1 VSLLANRANSTDMSE
16 RRCDLLSS
24 EMHWLVRYARPLRFL
39 LIADFLCMI
48 VGSALSL
55 LDPLVVKWLIDV
67 ALPRHTLRPVLL
79 GTLIFCLIY
88 LASLGINYLASFL
101 SCLITQKMVFRIR
114 MSVLRRLHVLPAR
127 YHRDFQLGD
136 TLYRIEE
143 DVDRVAEL
151 SGDILPL
158 TIQMLIMGVM
168 VLATM
173 GILNW
178 RLTLLVAPML
188 PVFYFLQR
196 TYAGKLKEAA
206 DKAQHQSGRVN
217 AFLQEHLAG
226 LVQLQLLNRASTEAG
241 KFARLTAKRVQLQV
255 QQRATE
261 MAFGAA
267 SVSAIV
273 LGVGLILGYGGYEVN
288 RGLLTVGGL
297 VAFYGYIFRLFAPV
311 SIAIDLQSR
320 LQRVGASIR
329 RVVEMTNP
337 QLPSEGRGNAV
348 PVRRDT
354 KPELE
359 FRSVWFSYEKE
370 RSVLRNMSFRIE
382 PEETVALV
390 GLNGSGKS
398 TIGFLATG
406 LYNPDSGSIV
416 VGGSDTQE
424 VSGRSLRATISLV
437 PQDPILFDES
447 IRGNLL
453 YGNPRAT
460 SSDLDEVA
468 ALTQLDLVL
477 RRLPKGL
484 DEPLGPLG
492 AKLSG
497 GEKKRLALA
506 RTLLQQPR
514 ILIVDEITSSLD
526 APSATALLHGLE
538 HFRRSRTLVVVSHR
552 PSTILWA
559 DRILVVEDGAIVD
572 SGRHGDLILRC
583 QAYRRIWQSQDYETP
598 PVFDRADSPDWSPV
612 SQEAR

>member
-477 RRLPKGL
+477 RRLPRGL

>member
-1 VSLLANRANSTDMSE
+1 
-16 RRCDLLSS
+16 
-24 EMHWLVRYARPLRFL
+24 
-39 LIADFLCMI
+39 
-48 VGSALSL
+48 
-55 LDPLVVKWLIDV
+55 
-67 ALPRHTLRPVLL
+67 
-79 GTLIFCLIY
+79 
-88 LASLGINYLASFL
+88 
-101 SCLITQKMVFRIR
+101 
-114 MSVLRRLHVLPAR
+114 
-127 YHRDFQLGD
+127 
-136 TLYRIEE
+136 LYRIEE

-359 FRSVWFSYEKE
+359 FRSVWFS
-370 RSVLRNMSFRIE
+370 
-382 PEETVALV
+382 
-390 GLNGSGKS
+390 
-398 TIGFLATG
+398 
-406 LYNPDSGSIV
+406 
-416 VGGSDTQE
+416 
-424 VSGRSLRATISLV
+424 
-437 PQDPILFDES
+437 
-447 IRGNLL
+447 
-453 YGNPRAT
+453 
-460 SSDLDEVA
+460 
-468 ALTQLDLVL
+468 
-477 RRLPKGL
+477 
-484 DEPLGPLG
+484 
-492 AKLSG
+492 
-497 GEKKRLALA
+497 
-506 RTLLQQPR
+506 
-514 ILIVDEITSSLD
+514 
-526 APSATALLHGLE
+526 
-538 HFRRSRTLVVVSHR
+538 
-552 PSTILWA
+552 
-559 DRILVVEDGAIVD
+559 
-572 SGRHGDLILRC
+572 
-583 QAYRRIWQSQDYETP
+583 
-598 PVFDRADSPDWSPV
+598 
-612 SQEAR
+612 

>member
-1 VSLLANRANSTDMSE
+1 ME
-16 RRCDLLSS
+16 RRGDLLSS

-39 LIADFLCMI
+39 LIADLLCMI

-67 ALPRHTLRPVLL
+67 ALPSHTLRPVLL

-88 LASLGINYLASFL
+88 VASLGINYMASFL
-101 SCLITQKMVFRIR
+101 SCLVTQKMVFRIR
-114 MSVLRRLHVLPAR
+114 MSVLRRLHVLPAQYR
-127 YHRDFQLGD
+127 RDSQVVD
-136 TLYRIEE
+136 TLYRIEQ

-158 TIQMLIMGVM
+158 IIQMAIMGVM
-168 VLATM
+168 VLVTM
-173 GILNW
+173 GVLNW
-178 RLTLLVAPML
+178 HLTLLVAPML
-188 PVFYFLQR
+188 PIFYLLQR
-196 TYAGKLKEAA
+196 AYAGKLKEAA
-206 DKAQHQSGRVN
+206 DNAQHQSGRVN
-217 AFLQEHLAG
+217 AFLLEHLAG
-226 LVQLQLLNRASTEAG
+226 LMQLQLLNRTSTQAG
-241 KFARLTAKRVQLQV
+241 KFARLTAKGAQLQV
-255 QQRATE
+255 KQHATE

-273 LGVGLILGYGGYEVN
+273 LGVGLILGYGGYEVT

-297 VAFYGYIFRLFAPV
+297 VAFHGYVFRLFAPV

-320 LQRVGASIR
+320 FQRVGASIR
-329 RVVEMTNP
+329 RIVEMTNP
-337 QLPSEGRGNAV
+337 QSTSEAQGNVV
-348 PVRRDT
+348 PLRRDV

-359 FRSVWFSYEKE
+359 FRSVCFSYE
-370 RSVLRNMSFRIE
+370 RDRPILRNMSFRIE

-398 TIGFLATG
+398 TIGLLATG
-406 LYNPDSGSIV
+406 LYTPDAGSIL
-416 VGGSDTQE
+416 VGGSDTRE
-424 VSGRSLRATISLV
+424 VGGRSLRATISLV
-437 PQDPILFDES
+437 PQDPILFDET
-447 IRGNLL
+447 IRENLL
-453 YGNPRAT
+453 YGNPLAT

-468 ALTQLDLVL
+468 ALTQLDQVVL
-477 RRLPKGL
+477 RLPRGFE
-484 DEPLGPLG
+484 EPLGPLG
-492 AKLSG
+492 ARLSG

-526 APSATALLHGLE
+526 APSAAGLLRGLE
-538 HFRRSRTLVVVSHR
+538 HFRQSRTLVVVSHR

-572 SGRHGDLILRC
+572 SGRHADLILRC

-598 PVFDRADSPDWSPV
+598 TFLDRADMPRLEPSIAGP
-612 SQEAR
+612 AH

>member
-1 VSLLANRANSTDMSE
+1 MSE
-16 RRCDLLSS
+16 RRGDLLSS
-24 EMHWLVRYARPLRFL
+24 EMHWLVRYAHPLRFL
-39 LIADFLCMI
+39 LIADLLCMI
-48 VGSALSL
+48 VGSAFSL

-67 ALPRHTLRPVLL
+67 ALPSHTLRPVLL

-88 LASLGINYLASFL
+88 VGSLGINYLASFL
-101 SCLITQKMVFRIR
+101 SCLVTQKMVFRIR
-114 MSVLRRLHVLPAR
+114 MSVLRKLHVLPAQYR
-127 YHRDFQLGD
+127 RDFQVGD
-136 TLYRIEE
+136 TLYRIEQ

-158 TIQMLIMGVM
+158 TIQMAIMGVM
-168 VLATM
+168 VLITM
-173 GILNW
+173 GVLNW
-178 RLTLLVAPML
+178 HLTLLVAPML
-188 PVFYFLQR
+188 PIFYVLQR

-226 LVQLQLLNRASTEAG
+226 LMQLQLLNRTSTQAG
-241 KFARLTAKRVQLQV
+241 KFARLSAKGAQLQV

-273 LGVGLILGYGGYEVN
+273 LGVGLILGYGGYEVT
-288 RGLLTVGGL
+288 RGQLTVGGL

-320 LQRVGASIR
+320 FQRVGASIR
-329 RVVEMTNP
+329 RIVEMTNP
-337 QLPSEGRGNAV
+337 QSTSEGRGNVV
-348 PVRRDT
+348 PLQRDI

-359 FRSVWFSYEKE
+359 FRSVCFSYE
-370 RSVLRNMSFRIE
+370 RDRAILRDMSFRIE

-398 TIGFLATG
+398 TIGLLATG
-406 LYNPDSGSIV
+406 LYTPDAGSIL

-424 VSGRSLRATISLV
+424 VGRRSLRATISLV
-437 PQDPILFDES
+437 PQDPILFDETV
-447 IRGNLL
+447 RGNLL
-453 YGNPRAT
+453 YGNPLAT

-468 ALTQLDLVL
+468 LLTQLDLVL
-477 RRLPKGL
+477 RRLPKGF

-526 APSATALLHGLE
+526 APSAIALLHGLE

-559 DRILVVEDGAIVD
+559 DRILVVQDGAIVD
-572 SGRHGDLILRC
+572 SGRHANLFLRC
-583 QAYRRIWQSQDYETP
+583 QAYRRIWQSHDCETP
-598 PVFDRADSPDWSPV
+598 PVFDRTDISDWSPV

>member
-1 VSLLANRANSTDMSE
+1 MALLANRANSTDMLE
-16 RRCDLLSS
+16 RRGNLLSS
-24 EMHWLVRYARPLRFL
+24 EMHRIVRYARPLRFL
-39 LIADFLCMI
+39 LIADLLCMI

-67 ALPRHTLRPVLL
+67 ALPSHTLRPVLL

-88 LASLGINYLASFL
+88 VASLGINYLASFL
-101 SCLITQKMVFRIR
+101 SCVVTQKMVFRIR
-114 MSVLRRLHVLPAR
+114 MSVLRRLHVQPAQYR
-127 YHRDFQLGD
+127 RDSQVGD
-136 TLYRIEE
+136 TLYRIEQ

-158 TIQMLIMGVM
+158 TIQMAIMGVM
-168 VLATM
+168 VLVTM
-173 GILNW
+173 VFLNW
-178 RLTLLVAPML
+178 HLTLLVAPML
-188 PVFYFLQR
+188 PIFYLLQR

-206 DKAQHQSGRVN
+206 DNAQHQSGKVN

-226 LVQLQLLNRASTEAG
+226 LLQLQLLNRTSTQAG
-241 KFARLTAKRVQLQV
+241 KFARLTAKGVQLQV
-255 QQRATE
+255 KQRATE

-273 LGVGLILGYGGYEVN
+273 LGVGSILGYGGYEVT

-320 LQRVGASIR
+320 FQRVGASIR
-329 RVVEMTNP
+329 RIIEMTNP
-337 QLPSEGRGNAV
+337 QSTSEVRGNAV
-348 PVRRDT
+348 PLRSDI

-359 FRSVWFSYEKE
+359 FRSVCFSYEQD
-370 RSVLRNMSFRIE
+370 RAILRNMSFRIE

-398 TIGFLATG
+398 TVGLLATG
-406 LYNPDSGSIV
+406 LYTPDAGSILI
-416 VGGSDTQE
+416 GGSDTQE
-424 VSGRSLRATISLV
+424 VGGRSLRATISLV
-437 PQDPILFDES
+437 PQDPILFDET

-453 YGNPRAT
+453 YGNPLAT

-468 ALTQLDLVL
+468 ALSQLDHVL
-477 RRLPKGL
+477 RRFPRGF

-492 AKLSG
+492 TKLSG

-526 APSATALLHGLE
+526 APSATAILQALDT
-538 HFRRSRTLVVVSHR
+538 FRQGRTLIVVSHR

-559 DRILVVEDGAIVD
+559 DRILVVECGAIVD
-572 SGRHGDLILRC
+572 SGKHAELTLRC
-583 QAYRRIWQSQDYETP
+583 PAYRRIWQSEDYQP
-598 PVFDRADSPDWSPV
+598 PAPVTQMDRTFERGIVGSAT
-612 SQEAR
+612 

>member
-168 VLATM
+168 VLTTM

-437 PQDPILFDES
+437 PQDPILFDET

-453 YGNPRAT
+453 YGNPLAT

-477 RRLPKGL
+477 RRLPRGL

>member
-1 VSLLANRANSTDMSE
+1 MSE
-16 RRCDLLSS
+16 RQAKLLSS
-24 EMHWLVRYARPLRFL
+24 EMRWLGRHARPLRFL

-48 VGSALSL
+48 VGSAVSL

-67 ALPRHTLRPVLL
+67 ALPRHALRPVLL
-79 GTLIFCLIY
+79 GTLLFCLIY
-88 LASLGINYLASFL
+88 LASLSINYLASFL
-101 SCLITQKMVFRIR
+101 SCLVTQKMVFRIR

-127 YHRDFQLGD
+127 YRRDFQLGD

-158 TIQMLIMGVM
+158 TIQMAIMGVM
-168 VLATM
+168 VLVTM
-173 GILNW
+173 GVLNW
-178 RLTLLVAPML
+178 HLTLLVAPML
-188 PVFYFLQR
+188 PIFYFLQR

-206 DKAQHQSGRVN
+206 DNAQHQSGRVS

-226 LVQLQLLNRASTEAG
+226 LMQLQLLNRASTEAA
-241 KFARLTAKRVQLQV
+241 KFARLTAKGAQLQV
-255 QQRATE
+255 KQRATE

-267 SVSAIV
+267 SVSAII
-273 LGVGLILGYGGYEVN
+273 LGVGLILGYGGYEVT

-320 LQRVGASIR
+320 FQRVGASIR
-329 RVVEMTNP
+329 RIVEMTNP
-337 QLPSEGRGNAV
+337 QSTSQGRGNAV
-348 PVRRDT
+348 SLRRDT

-359 FRSVWFSYEKE
+359 FRSVWFSYEKA

-406 LYNPDSGSIV
+406 LYNPDSGAIV
-416 VGGSDTQE
+416 VGGCATQE
-424 VSGRSLRATISLV
+424 VSGRSLRAMISLV

-453 YGNPRAT
+453 YGNPLAT
-460 SSDLDEVA
+460 SSELNEVA

-484 DEPLGPLG
+484 DEPLGPFG

-559 DRILVVEDGAIVD
+559 DRILVVEDGAIID
-572 SGRHGDLILRC
+572 SGRHADLILGC
-583 QAYRRIWQSQDYETP
+583 QAYRRIWQSGDYETP
-598 PVFDRADSPDWSPV
+598 PVFDRAEIPRLEPSITGPS
-612 SQEAR
+612 